1 MLYLSFV
8 LAFCS
13 FVVCLYTYT
22 RVARVYKSLKNL
34 DWQSLGTLTGD
45 VGALKVAY
53 QRLNNR
59 IGGMTSTREKMDIN
73 DIAIQAIQNGQA
85 VQQQKKTNGIG
96 G

>member
-1 MLYLSFV
+1 MLYLSFS
-8 LAFCS
+8 LALLSLFIC
-13 FVVCLYTYT
+13 FYTYT
-22 RVARVYKSLKNL
+22 RVRRVYKSLKDL

-73 DIAIQAIQNGQA
+73 DIAMQAIANGQA
-85 VQQQKKTNGIG
+85 GVATTKNKNSG